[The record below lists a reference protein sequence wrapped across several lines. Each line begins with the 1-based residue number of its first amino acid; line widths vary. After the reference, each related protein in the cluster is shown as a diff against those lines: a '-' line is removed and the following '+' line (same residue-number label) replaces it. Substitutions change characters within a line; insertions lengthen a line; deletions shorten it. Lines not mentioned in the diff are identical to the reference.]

1 MSKPRLQ
8 VQTMKT
14 SDLIPY
20 ARNAKQHPE
29 EQVAQIAASIREF
42 GMNDPVAVWHDKDGT
57 PVIVE
62 GHGRVL
68 ALQKLKIEECPVIC
82 LDDLTDS
89 QRRAYTLIHNQLTM
103 NTGWDVDK
111 LGLELED
118 LTADFDMDLY
128 GFNLPE
134 IDFDM
139 NKVPDLSEDEYD
151 EPEHEM
157 CKCPQC
163 GFTDRKEHFKA

>member
-1 MSKPRLQ
+1 MKPRLQ

-20 ARNAKQHPE
+20 VRNAKQHPE
-29 EQVAQIAASIREF
+29 EQVAQIAAGIREF

-68 ALQKLKIEECPVIC
+68 ALQKLNIEECPVIC

-103 NTGWDVDK
+103 NTEWDADILSQTSNPAMKHALLHYDDWK
-111 LGLELED
+111 LTRNNINLFNRKYAVEHARKHKHD
-118 LTADFDMDLY
+118 FSKTSRRVKTASFV
-128 GFNLPE
+128 
-134 IDFDM
+134 I
-139 NKVPDLSEDEYD
+139 
-151 EPEHEM
+151 
-157 CKCPQC
+157 
-163 GFTDRKEHFKA
+163 RKHR

>member
-20 ARNAKQHPE
+20 ARNAKQHPD

-68 ALQKLKIEECPVIC
+68 ALQKLNIEECPVIC

-103 NTGWDVDK
+103 NTGWDADM
-111 LGLELED
+111 LGVELED
-118 LTADFDMDLY
+118 LTADFDMDYY
-128 GFNLPE
+128 GFDLPQ
-134 IDFDM
+134 IDFQD
-139 NKVPDLSEDEYD
+139 VPDLTEDEYD
-151 EPEHEM
+151 EPEHVM
-157 CKCPQC
+157 LKCPSC
-163 GFTDRKEHFKA
+163 GHIDRKEHFTKAD

>member
-1 MSKPRLQ
+1 MSKQRLQ

-42 GMNDPVAVWHDKDGT
+42 GMNDPVAVWHDKDGA

-68 ALQKLKIEECPVIC
+68 ALQKLNIEECPVIV

-103 NTGWDVDK
+103 NTGWDADM
-111 LGLELED
+111 LSLEIED
-118 LTADFDMDLY
+118 ISADFDMDY
-128 GFNLPE
+128 FGFDLPQL
-134 IDFDM
+134 DFQD
-139 NKVPDLSEDEYD
+139 VPDLTEDEYD
-151 EPEHEM
+151 EPEHVM
-157 CKCPQC
+157 LKCPSC
-163 GFTDRKEHFKA
+163 GHIDRKEHFMKAD

>member
-20 ARNAKQHPE
+20 ARNAKQHPD

-68 ALQKLKIEECPVIC
+68 ALQKLNIEECPVIC

-89 QRRAYTLIHNQLTM
+89 QRQAYTLIHNKLTM
-103 NTGWDVDK
+103 NSGFDTQLLNV
-111 LGLELED
+111 ELDD
-118 LTADFDMDLY
+118 LADQFDMQEF
-128 GFNLPE
+128 GFNLDELFDSQQPDETPTEPAHQSKTVVCPE
-134 IDFDM
+134 CG
-139 NKVPDLSEDEYD
+139 
-151 EPEHEM
+151 HE
-157 CKCPQC
+157 
-163 GFTDRKEHFKA
+163 FSINE

>member
-8 VQTMKT
+8 VQIMKT

-68 ALQKLKIEECPVIC
+68 ALQKLNIEECPVIC

-89 QRRAYTLIHNQLTM
+89 QRKAYTLIHNKLTM
-103 NTGWDVDK
+103 NSGFDTQLLNV
-111 LGLELED
+111 ELDD
-118 LTADFDMDLY
+118 LAAEFDMQEF
-128 GFNLPE
+128 GFNTFKDLDELFDSQQPDETPTEPAHQSKTVVCPE
-134 IDFDM
+134 CG
-139 NKVPDLSEDEYD
+139 
-151 EPEHEM
+151 HE
-157 CKCPQC
+157 
-163 GFTDRKEHFKA
+163 FNINE

>member
-1 MSKPRLQ
+1 
-8 VQTMKT
+8 MKT

-68 ALQKLKIEECPVIC
+68 ALQKTQYRGMP
-82 LDDLTDS
+82 
-89 QRRAYTLIHNQLTM
+89 
-103 NTGWDVDK
+103 G
-111 LGLELED
+111 
-118 LTADFDMDLY
+118 
-128 GFNLPE
+128 NLP
-134 IDFDM
+134 
-139 NKVPDLSEDEYD
+139 
-151 EPEHEM
+151 
-157 CKCPQC
+157 
-163 GFTDRKEHFKA
+163 

>member
-1 MSKPRLQ
+1 MTKPRLQ

-20 ARNAKQHPE
+20 VRNAKQHPE

-68 ALQKLKIEECPVIC
+68 ALQKLNIEECPVIC

-103 NTGWDVDK
+103 NTGWD
-111 LGLELED
+111 
-118 LTADFDMDLY
+118 AD
-128 GFNLPE
+128 
-134 IDFDM
+134 I
-139 NKVPDLSEDEYD
+139 LSVETDNPVAYD
-151 EPEHEM
+151 EFTSVVDRDVAYNQRHRDGPYPPNRYSPGLAGNRTRKNAGQNSRQA
-157 CKCPQC
+157 CKPPV
-163 GFTDRKEHFKA
+163 